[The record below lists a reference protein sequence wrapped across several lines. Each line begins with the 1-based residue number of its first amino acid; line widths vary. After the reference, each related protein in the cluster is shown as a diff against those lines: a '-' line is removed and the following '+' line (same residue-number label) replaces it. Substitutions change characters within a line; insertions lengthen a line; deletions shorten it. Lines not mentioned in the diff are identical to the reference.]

1 MVKTDNYKKM
11 IWHITKREIYDNLNS
26 LRFALTTVLLLALM
40 VTNAV
45 RHLREH
51 PKRVQRYQNAVTESL
66 NHLTNR
72 ADASLYT
79 LAQYG
84 PGNFYKKPSPL
95 HFCANGGE
103 PLLPDTVEVDEPP
116 VFATDSEGNSTLEGV
131 WSLSYPDANLQNKN
145 VGPDV
150 SQVDWAFIIGYVL
163 SLIALLFTF
172 DAISG
177 ERERGTLRLMLANSI
192 PRHTVLIGKFL
203 GALLSISIPFTLA
216 VLVNLLLISTA
227 NAVHLTTEAW
237 GRLGIIFF
245 LALLYTSL
253 FLALGLLVSTR
264 VQRSAV
270 SLMILLLTWVTFVV
284 FMPSTLASIASS
296 FSPAMSFDKFW
307 KQRNPVQEDL
317 RDKYNKWLWSEALDD
332 STLRGKSEFYTKNA
346 ERSERWHEE
355 RLKYQSSQVRRA
367 HAITGISPATLLQHL
382 IEAFAGTGFER
393 HLQFVENTQRYAR
406 QFREFIVDTDRGD
419 PESLHIIG
427 VREGMSQKPVS
438 PAAVPRFE
446 DTLSLSEDFNTRAV
460 EMLLLM
466 LFVVVLLSGAY
477 LAFIRVEV

>member
-1 MVKTDNYKKM
+1 M
-11 IWHITKREIYDNLNS
+11 
-26 LRFALTTVLLLALM
+26 
-40 VTNAV
+40 
-45 RHLREH
+45 
-51 PKRVQRYQNAVTESL
+51 
-66 NHLTNR
+66 
-72 ADASLYT
+72 
-79 LAQYG
+79 
-84 PGNFYKKPSPL
+84 
-95 HFCANGGE
+95 
-103 PLLPDTVEVDEPP
+103 
-116 VFATDSEGNSTLEGV
+116 
-131 WSLSYPDANLQNKN
+131 
-145 VGPDV
+145 
-150 SQVDWAFIIGYVL
+150 DWAFIIGYVL

-307 KQRNPVQEDL
+307 KQRTPIQEDL
-317 RDKYNKWLWSEALDD
+317 WDKYGEWLWSDELDD
-332 STLRGKSEFYTKNA
+332 STLRAKSEFFTKNV
-346 ERSERWHEE
+346 ERSERWREE
-355 RLKYQSSQVRRA
+355 RLKYRSSQVHRA
-367 HAITGISPATLLQHL
+367 HAITRISPATLLQHL

-406 QFREFIVDTDRGD
+406 QFREFIVDTDRGN

-446 DTLSLSEDFNTRAV
+446 DTLSLSKDFNTRAI
-460 EMLLLM
+460 EILLLA

-477 LAFIRVEV
+477 LAFVRVEV

>member
-1 MVKTDNYKKM
+1 M

-51 PKRVQRYQNAVTESL
+51 PERVQRYQNAVTESL

-72 ADASLYT
+72 ADDSLYT

-103 PLLPDTVEVDEPP
+103 PLLPDTVKVDEPT
-116 VFATDSEGNSTLEGV
+116 VFATDSEDNVLLKGI
-131 WSLSYPDANLQNKN
+131 WSLYYPDANLQNKD
-145 VGPDV
+145 VGPNV

-163 SLIALLFTF
+163 SLIAILFTF
-172 DAISG
+172 DTFSG

-192 PRHTVLIGKFL
+192 PRHTILIGKFL
-203 GALLSISIPFTLA
+203 GALLSISIPFILA

-227 NAVHLTTEAW
+227 NTVHLTTEAW

-270 SLMILLLTWVTFVV
+270 SLMILLLAWVTFVV

-296 FSPAMSFDKFW
+296 FSPAVSFDEFW

-317 RDKYNKWLWSEALDD
+317 WDKYEKWLWSSKLDD
-332 STLRGKSEFYTKNA
+332 STLRGKSKFYA
-346 ERSERWHEE
+346 EHVEKWERRREE
-355 RLKYQSSQVRRA
+355 RIKYRSSQVHHAR
-367 HAITGISPATLLQHL
+367 AITSISPATLLQHL
-382 IEAFAGTGFER
+382 IEGFAGTGFER

-406 QFREFIVDTDRGD
+406 QFREFIIDTDRGD

-427 VREGMSQKPVS
+427 VREGMSQKPIS

-446 DTLSLSEDFNTRAV
+446 DTFSLSKDFNTRAI
-460 EMLLLM
+460 EILLLA
-466 LFVVVLLSGAY
+466 LFVVVLLSGTY
-477 LAFIRVEV
+477 LAFVRVEV

>member
-1 MVKTDNYKKM
+1 MVKTDNYKTM

-103 PLLPDTVEVDEPP
+103 PLLPDTVEVEEPF
-116 VFATDSEGNSTLEGV
+116 VFETDSEGNSILEGV
-131 WSLSYPDANLQNKN
+131 WSLSYPDANLQNKS
-145 VGPDV
+145 VGPNV

-172 DAISG
+172 DAFSG

-203 GALLSISIPFTLA
+203 GALLSISIPFILA

-253 FLALGLLVSTR
+253 FVALGLLVSAR
-264 VQRSAV
+264 VQQSAV

-296 FSPAMSFDKFW
+296 FSPAMSFDEFW
-307 KQRNPVQEDL
+307 KQRNPIQENL
-317 RDKYNKWLWSEALDD
+317 WDKYREGLRSSKLDD
-332 STLRGKSEFYTKNA
+332 KRLRAKSEFYTENA
-346 ERSERWHEE
+346 EREERWQEE
-355 RLKYQSSQVRRA
+355 QLKYRTSQVHRA
-367 HAITGISPATLLQHL
+367 RAITSISPATLLQHL

-393 HLQFVENTQRYAR
+393 HLQFAENVQRYAR
-406 QFREFIVDTDRGD
+406 QFREFVADTDRAD
-419 PESLHIIG
+419 PESLHILG
-427 VREGMSQKPVS
+427 VREGMSKKSVN
-438 PAAVPRFE
+438 PAAVPKFE
-446 DTLSLSEDFNTRAV
+446 DTLNLSKDFNTTAM
-460 EMLLLM
+460 ELLLLT
-466 LFVVVLLSGAY
+466 LFVLVLLSGAY
-477 LAFIRVEV
+477 LAFVRVEV

>member
-1 MVKTDNYKKM
+1 M
-11 IWHITKREIYDNLNS
+11 WHIAKREIYDNLNS

-40 VTNAV
+40 ATNAV

-66 NHLTNR
+66 DRLNAR
-72 ADASLYT
+72 ADDSLYT

-103 PLLPDTVEVDEPP
+103 PLLPDTIEVDEPV
-116 VFATDSEGNSTLEGV
+116 VFATDSEDNVLLKGL
-131 WSLSYPDANLQNKN
+131 WSLFYPDANLQNKD

-150 SQVDWAFIIGYVL
+150 SQVDWAFIIGYIL
-163 SLIALLFTF
+163 SLLALLFTF
-172 DAISG
+172 DAFSG
-177 ERERGTLRLMLANSI
+177 ERERGTLRLMLANSV

-203 GALLSISIPFTLA
+203 GALLSISIPFILA

-237 GRLGIIFF
+237 GRLGIILF

-270 SLMILLLTWVTFVV
+270 SLMVLLLAWVTFVV
-284 FMPSTLASIASS
+284 FMPSTLASVASS
-296 FSPAMSFDKFW
+296 FSPARSFDEFW
-307 KQRNPVQEDL
+307 KQRNPAQEDL
-317 RDKYNKWLWSEALDD
+317 WDKYGKWIWSSKLDD
-332 STLRGKSEFYTKNA
+332 STLRGKSEFYTENTEKW
-346 ERSERWHEE
+346 ERKREE
-355 RLKYQSSQVRRA
+355 RIKYWSSQVHRA
-367 HAITGISPATLLQHL
+367 RAITSISPATLLQHL

-406 QFREFIVDTDRGD
+406 QFREFIVDTDRAD
-419 PESLHIIG
+419 PESRHIFG

-438 PAAVPRFE
+438 PEAVPRFE
-446 DTLSLSEDFNTRAV
+446 DTLSLSKDFNARAI
-460 EMLLLM
+460 EILLLT

-477 LAFIRVEV
+477 LAFVRAEI